1 MSQPI
6 LDQRITN
13 LAQTPD
19 LSLIEDGNRPDER
32 DLVVEEISAE
42 RGGDQFIEQAR
53 VEFSDTAWLDLS
65 ARMLARTL
73 RALGQ

>member
-1 MSQPI
+1 MAEFIAQMP
-6 LDQRITN
+6 Q
-13 LAQTPD
+13 LAEFLPV
-19 LSLIEDGNRPDER
+19 EDGNRPDER
-32 DLVVEEISAE
+32 DLVVEDVSAE

>member
-1 MSQPI
+1 MSLP

-13 LAQTPD
+13 FSEPPD

-42 RGGDQFIEQAR
+42 RGGDQFIEQTR

-73 RALGQ
+73 RLLER